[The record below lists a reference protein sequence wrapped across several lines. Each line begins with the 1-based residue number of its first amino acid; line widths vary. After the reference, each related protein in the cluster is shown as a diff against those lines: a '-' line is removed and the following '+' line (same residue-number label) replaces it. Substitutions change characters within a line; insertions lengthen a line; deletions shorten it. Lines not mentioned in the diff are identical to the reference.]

1 MTAITFEPKVNLFK
15 DTLFESVSFQP
26 WKLEYKMMF
35 TETRM
40 LLEDIVADLQK
51 WHSATHKLFEADSED
66 AAAVIAKFE
75 KLNHLSPEHV
85 DKLVAHVS
93 RPKDAA
99 PPGMLN
105 KVLNMIKKW
114 LDKANK
120 ITTWPVVDDAIQATI
135 GRIRA
140 RSEDS
145 PFKELLKKP
154 LRLMLTIAE
163 KGGWVASLV
172 LFALGVINFFMG
184 IPVLGSAVFV
194 GTIIAIVMRVVA
206 DLVNGK
212 SITYALGK
220 AATLYG
226 AGLGA
231 AKLFELVM
239 PLLSSAVAA
248 TPPATVGDGLP
259 GGDGPAAGSMQTA
272 PSGGLPGG
280 DGPAAGSMQ
289 TAPLP
294 STGNAYIDGLQRLY
308 GEPIK
313 QFNGNF
319 NQAFAAAKNELG
331 AGKIFSWM
339 NPATGQLEPFTT
351 NTRAQGQFAGLS
363 SEVVNYL
370 RGRR

>member
-85 DKLVAHVS
+85 DRLVAHVS

-184 IPVLGSAVFV
+184 IPVLGSAAFV
-194 GTIIAIVMRVVA
+194 GTIIAVVMRVVA

-248 TPPATVGDGLP
+248 TPPASLGDVPTEPHYPHQPGTVVDTEP
-259 GGDGPAAGSMQTA
+259 HYPAEPATA
-272 PSGGLPGG
+272 
-280 DGPAAGSMQ
+280 
-289 TAPLP
+289 LP
-294 STGNAYIDGLQRLY
+294 STGNVYIDGLQRLY
-308 GEPIK
+308 GEPVK
-313 QFNGNF
+313 QFSGSF